1 MLVKTTPSSPTFVKS
16 AWFALLTALFLSN
29 PSLAETATA
38 TANSNHANQ
47 ATATATATNNANI
60 LQSHSV
66 ADMVALG
73 QVAKQN
79 EAVNDAVFGNEAIQ
93 ETLNHDAL
101 PLPTGTQNQV
111 SNQSSSQT
119 SANQTT
125 QIMPRQSTEKG
136 VDSKDLA
143 LQSAVIDQAR
153 VLTAS
158 EKSALEHKIRQI
170 YQRGLAQPAIV
181 IVPTTSGTDIFSYA
195 MQVAE
200 RWQLGGKDSDNGL
213 LIVVAVNDR
222 DLQILTG
229 YGLEG
234 VVPDAIAK
242 RIIREDITPYF
253 KQGDYAGGL
262 NTGLNRIEERLTT
275 DPQILAQA
283 DAEQAKQ
290 QQVSEASPIPF
301 AIMALFVGF
310 VLTGIFGR
318 FLGASVTA
326 GSVIIG
332 GTLFGF
338 GFFTSLIIGILLF
351 VFLLIR
357 NTGGG
362 RGGGVVIVPTGGFGG
377 GGFGGGFGGGG
388 YGGGGGGFGGG
399 GAGGSW

>member
-1 MLVKTTPSSPTFVKS
+1 MLVKTIPSSPTFVKS
-16 AWFALLTALFLSN
+16 ACFAMLTALFLSN

-47 ATATATATNNANI
+47 ATATATATTNANI

-73 QVAKQN
+73 QVAQQN

-101 PLPTGTQNQV
+101 PLPTGTQNQA

-125 QIMPRQSTEKG
+125 QTMPRQSTENG

-181 IVPTTSGTDIFSYA
+181 IVPTTNGTDILSYA

-262 NTGLNRIEERLTT
+262 NAGLNRIEERLTT

-290 QQVSEASPIPF
+290 QQVSEVSPIPF

-318 FLGASVTA
+318 FLGASITA
-326 GSVIIG
+326 GGVVIG

-338 GFFTSLIIGILLF
+338 GFFTSLIIAILLF

-377 GGFGGGFGGGG
+377 GGFGGGGFGG